1 MKTLSERCVRWLVG
15 QTVHDVV
22 HCVFAPQAGNAS
34 SESLSESDS
43 RSTGGSALLDALSLS
58 DAATVAAGAATAA
71 ANKLEHDPRLAPHL
85 PHLPHILDTCFKH
98 IESHGE

>member
-1 MKTLSERCVRWLVG
+1 M
-15 QTVHDVV
+15 
-22 HCVFAPQAGNAS
+22 FASQAGNAS

-43 RSTGGSALLDALSLS
+43 RSTGGSALLDALSLP
-58 DAATVAAGAATAA
+58 DAAATTAAA